1 MPAKAVYRPISK
13 VTCDH
18 LIALLHC
25 QAGLA
30 CLLSHPAC
38 CITNIAVNQLPIFD
52 FVAQASEMVGLCRHM
67 APLVL
72 SFPFPRT
79 ASSYRLGFT
88 CCATTSAT
96 FGDISKFDRFI
107 PTWTLQLWL
116 FSEQGSESCTYCFS
130 KGAPELCLQAV
141 MHHRGPG

>member
-1 MPAKAVYRPISK
+1 MAA
-13 VTCDH
+13 
-18 LIALLHC
+18 
-25 QAGLA
+25 
-30 CLLSHPAC
+30 
-38 CITNIAVNQLPIFD
+38 
-52 FVAQASEMVGLCRHM
+52 LCRHM

-79 ASSYRLGFT
+79 MSSYRLGFT
-88 CCATTSAT
+88 CCTTASVT

-107 PTWTLQLWL
+107 PTWTLRRWL

-141 MHHRGPG
+141 MHHRGPGRASHLHDMQRTNIEPHSISMTRS